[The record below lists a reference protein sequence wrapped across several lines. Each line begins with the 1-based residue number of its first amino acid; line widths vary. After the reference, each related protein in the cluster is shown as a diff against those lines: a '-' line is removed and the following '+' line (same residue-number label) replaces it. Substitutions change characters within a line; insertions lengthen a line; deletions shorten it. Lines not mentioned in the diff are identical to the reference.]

1 MGLLLA
7 AFLQGKMGGNL
18 SIKEQL
24 SGLDLSCDL
33 VILFA
38 GSSFQT
44 LRFWTLEVVLIVW
57 PSAIQI

>member
-24 SGLDLSCDL
+24 YGLDLSCDL

-44 LRFWTLEVVLIVW
+44 LRF
-57 PSAIQI
+57 